1 MAPVGVGFADKLQ
14 APTRV
19 WSIGPLAKGET
30 VMGFAVGP
38 GGPTF
43 TGPHVDS
50 QTGSVFSA
58 TRSVVFAGNRL
69 VLALSKGRRNSEG
82 GQFPERIYEL
92 LSLDTQTG
100 EVKETREIAAFRPVH
115 LFATNDSH
123 VIVAGRTVLRVTPDL
138 NDSGAFD
145 YHARGQQTGKI
156 ENMSPDGSTL
166 GNATSPG
173 FELVDARTL
182 TATGLTASPS
192 VATSVSSKGFLTD
205 NVYWYGKYPSDHSF
219 VTYVDTAGDHLI
231 YHGKCGGRPEFLT
244 DDLVLVPGCKSPLFI
259 DTKGNMVRSLSVKG
273 DFSFAG
279 VSQNG
284 KRVAL
289 QVATYNG
296 VHLLNRERFVVY
308 SIETG
313 EPIAEVKPDK
323 LAEGQSWTA
332 FSPDGSMFVVGSPL
346 KLSLYRLP

>member
-1 MAPVGVGFADKLQ
+1 V
-14 APTRV
+14 
-19 WSIGPLAKGET
+19 GPLTKGET

-38 GGPTF
+38 GGPTI

-100 EVKETREIAAFRPVH
+100 EVKETREIAALRPVH

-123 VIVAGRTVLRVTPDL
+123 VIVVGRTVLRVTPDL

-145 YHARGQQTGKI
+145 YHARGHKTGKI
-156 ENMSPDGSTL
+156 ENISPDGSTL

-173 FELVDARTL
+173 FELVDAQTLQAKEL
-182 TATGLTASPS
+182 TADPS
-192 VATSVSSKGFLTD
+192 DATSVNDHGFVTD
-205 NVYWYGKYPSDHSF
+205 NVHWIGDYPKDLSF
-219 VTYVDTAGDHLI
+219 ITYVDAIGKHLI
-231 YHGKCGGRPEFLT
+231 YHGQCGGRPQFLT
-244 DDLVLVPGCKSPLFI
+244 DDLVFEPGCKSPLII
-259 DTKGNMVRSLSVKG
+259 DTNGHVIRSLSVKG
-273 DFSFAG
+273 EFSYAG
-279 VSQNG
+279 VSRNG
-284 KRVAL
+284 KRLAL

-296 VHLLNRERFVVY
+296 VHALNHEHFIVY
-308 SIETG
+308 SVETG
-313 EPIAEVKPDK
+313 EPIAEVKPEK
-323 LAEGQSWTA
+323 LAEEQSWTA
-332 FSPDGSMFVVGSPL
+332 LSPDGSMIVVGSPL
-346 KLSLYRLP
+346 KLSLFRLP